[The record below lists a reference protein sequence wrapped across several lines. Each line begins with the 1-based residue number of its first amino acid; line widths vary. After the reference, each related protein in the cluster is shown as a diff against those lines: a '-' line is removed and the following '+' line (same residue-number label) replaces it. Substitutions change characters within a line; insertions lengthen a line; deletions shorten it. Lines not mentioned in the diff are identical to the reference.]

1 LLQLRK
7 QYPVLINGFFQPLTF
22 EPQRLLAYLR
32 QNAEQTI
39 LVALNFGKRPVR
51 LALGGM
57 VRRAEWKL
65 LLSNR
70 RDHLPPLKDGML
82 LPLEGY
88 EVLILLQE
96 T

>member
-1 LLQLRK
+1 MLR
-7 QYPVLINGFFQPLTF
+7 NGFFQPLTF

-57 VRRAEWKL
+57 VRRAGWKL
-65 LLSNR
+65 ILSNR
-70 RDHLPPLKDGML
+70 RDYLPPLKDGML